1 MPEVDRYPSPK
12 DGKLHF
18 AVYYRSWDL
27 WGGFPVNIAATQ
39 LVKEELGSA
48 LEVEDG
54 EILALGKG
62 LHLWEYSW
70 EWASCRLRRDD
81 AGAA

>member
-1 MPEVDRYPSPK
+1 MALLEIEN
-12 DGKLHF
+12 LHS
-18 AVYYRSWDL
+18 YYGHVHALKGIS
-27 WGGFPVNIAATQ
+27 
-39 LVKEELGSA
+39 

-54 EILALGKG
+54 EILAMSKG